1 MAADVRPGNQGR
13 RHPVKHQQEECQM
26 AYLDLS
32 PAIAA
37 LRAQPEEFE
46 FSNDTLHHLG
56 SGHRFRFPS
65 EDSVEI
71 HADCGC
77 ALLKASQ
84 EQTKLFHTAYC
95 EWHASYWRPLE
106 INREFASHFEPTLW
120 RRVAIW
126 LLRRLLATPRMKT
139 VIGRTDLAYLMV
151 HYH

>member
-1 MAADVRPGNQGR
+1 
-13 RHPVKHQQEECQM
+13 M

-37 LRAQPEEFE
+37 LHARPEEFE
-46 FSNDTLHHLG
+46 FTVDTLHHLG

-71 HADCGC
+71 HADCEC
-77 ALLKASQ
+77 ALLKASR
-84 EQTKLFHTAYC
+84 EQMKLFHAAYR

-120 RRVAIW
+120 RRAAIR
-126 LLRRLLATPRMKT
+126 LLRRLLATPRKKA
-139 VIGRTDLAYLMV
+139 VNGRTDLAYLMV
-151 HYH
+151 LHH